1 MTLPTDGPSWG
12 HSPQR
17 MLAASTGRLGEKAE
31 MAALHP
37 PLRRPPPPMDLAHG
51 SAGKP
56 SSEMK
61 AHIDPLSFF
70 K

>member
-1 MTLPTDGPSWG
+1 
-12 HSPQR
+12 

-37 PLRRPPPPMDLAHG
+37 PLRRPAPRPMDLAHG

>member
-1 MTLPTDGPSWG
+1 MTLPTDGPSWV

-17 MLAASTGRLGEKAE
+17 MLAASTGRLDEKAE

-37 PLRRPPPPMDLAHG
+37 PLRPAMDLAHG

-61 AHIDPLSFF
+61 AHIDPFSFF